1 MSTLVLSTVHHLPP
15 LILSGTWLHQ
25 TPWPDDTVLTMLF
38 MTTGWSHPKGCFPGL
53 LTLDP
58 ESAHDRVGH
67 TLLGKLCFSLGSRV
81 HSLCSS
87 ISTGAPAGVSN
98 VHP

>member
-1 MSTLVLSTVHHLPP
+1 MVLSTVHHLPP
-15 LILSGTWLHQ
+15 LTLSGTWLHQ
-25 TPWPDDTVLTMLF
+25 TPWPDDTVLTTLL

-67 TLLGKLCFSLGSRV
+67 TLLGNSASPWGPGHILFVLPFQLLLQLGF
-81 HSLCSS
+81 LT
-87 ISTGAPAGVSN
+87 STPEG
-98 VHP
+98 